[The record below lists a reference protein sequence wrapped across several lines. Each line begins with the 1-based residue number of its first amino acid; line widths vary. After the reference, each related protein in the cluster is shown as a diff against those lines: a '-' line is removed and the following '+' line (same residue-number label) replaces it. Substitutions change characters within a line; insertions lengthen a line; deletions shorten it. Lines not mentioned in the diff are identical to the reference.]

1 MKIDKCKTS
10 SSRGLTNQPLAL
22 GRVFVVVA
30 VVLVVAFL
38 TGRSA
43 SCDEAGAVSGET
55 DSSEAGSFP
64 LGEVSDKL
72 APFSCWRSR
81 ASWEWAVSGPD
92 SFESWAW
99 SRRLLAAP
107 PVRGCWAGALVVS
120 NSSEGGSDRELSWE
134 LSWETFASSL

>member
-1 MKIDKCKTS
+1 MKIDKRKTS
-10 SSRGLTNQPLAL
+10 SSRGLTSQPLAL
-22 GRVFVVVA
+22 GRVFVDVVA

-38 TGRSA
+38 TGRSV
-43 SCDEAGAVSGET
+43 SCDEAGAVRSET

-81 ASWEWAVSGPD
+81 ASWEWAESGPD

-107 PVRGCWAGALVVS
+107 PVRGCWAGAVDWYT
-120 NSSEGGSDRELSWE
+120 SSGRGLSWG
-134 LSWETFASSL
+134 LPLETSASSL